1 LQLGI
6 DDPRSWLDAT
16 PDDVV
21 SLWDA
26 FYRLE
31 PWGGDYQRHAD
42 QMEIAEAAFAIQAN
56 TAIPKNRRDLRFK
69 PRQRKR
75 FFPADYAGELPVEK
89 KPEVNPV
96 DQCQQF
102 ISSTLTQRRR

>member
-6 DDPRSWLDAT
+6 DDPRAWLDAT

-21 SLWDA
+21 GLWDA

-31 PWGGDYQRHAD
+31 PWGGEYQRHAD
-42 QMEIAEAAFAIQAN
+42 QMEIAEAAFALQAN
-56 TAIPKNRRDLRFK
+56 MAIPKNRQDLKFK

-75 FFPADYAGELPVEK
+75 FFPANYAGELPVDN
-89 KPEVNPV
+89 KPKENAV
-96 DQCQQF
+96 DQCQKF
-102 ISSTLTQRRR
+102 ISSTLSQRKK